1 MKNWL
6 ICALA
11 CSLAL
16 LGGCATA
23 PGPVTVATPVVANV
37 PVSVPCIQEV
47 PQPSTSFLSDAD
59 LLAGSGSQVA
69 DKLWADHIARRDYI
83 TSLTSVLLACVA
95 VPATAAVGVS
105 LSATPFR

>member
-23 PGPVTVATPVVANV
+23 PAPVTVATPVEAKV
-37 PVSVPCIQEV
+37 PVPVPCIQEV
-47 PQPSTSFLSDAD
+47 PQPPAPFLSDAD
-59 LLAGSGSQVA
+59 LLEGSGAQVA

-83 TSLTSVLLACVA
+83 ASLTGVLLACVA
-95 VPATAAVGVS
+95 LPATAAVGVS